1 MFCDEDQINIFSA
14 NSNYINWNTVVQLH
28 KTTKTATRGY
38 KHSSN
43 LEQYSKLRQQEQE
56 SEFIQQLLLL

>member
-14 NSNYINWNTVVQLH
+14 NSNYINWNTGVQLH
-28 KTTKTATRGY
+28 MTTKTATSGY
-38 KHSSN
+38 IHCSN
-43 LEQYSKLRQQEQE
+43 VEQYSKLRQQEQE